1 MKTAQDEDLCVF
13 LLAVTRRDRIRNHH
27 RWRSLKME
35 NSGGKR
41 SGHVLIGRSLRR
53 QPKNVGEVKL
63 PGGRVRKRP
72 TRNFQDERCHW

>member
-1 MKTAQDEDLCVF
+1 MKTAEDEDLCVF

-27 RWRSLKME
+27 GWRSLKME

-53 QPKNVGEVKL
+53 RPKNVGEVKL
-63 PGGRVRKRP
+63 PGRGGKKEAHEEFSR
-72 TRNFQDERCHW
+72 